1 MRVALVLVAGL
12 LAGLAFACSQRPPQ
26 QAGPP
31 TPRPEQTPLPSPSP
45 TLAARADVEPEASGF
60 RGKVLQALPPDARW
74 QAVASERRTD
84 GALSWRHTRYRVVL
98 PPRVNVKAATGALVK
113 AAEDAGGVLL
123 ASRPDG
129 TGQVV
134 ELGLEHQ
141 GKVLPVLQ
149 VRLVAGQG
157 QPTVRALVA
166 VVLDDAGMRLEELDR
181 ALRVGRPVA
190 LAVLPGLPR
199 SAELAR
205 RAREAG
211 LEVLLHLPMEPED
224 PALAARIGE
233 PAVRVDMSDDEIA
246 RAVRTAL
253 QEVPGAVGVNNHMGS
268 KATANGRV
276 VRAVLRVLRE
286 EGLFFLDSRTT
297 PRSFAEVVA
306 KELGVR
312 VARRAVFLD
321 NDPSPEA
328 VRAQVR
334 KLIAHAIRDG
344 TAVGIGHANR
354 PYTAEVLAE
363 MVAELEG
370 AGVQLVPVGQLAR

>member
-1 MRVALVLVAGL
+1 V
-12 LAGLAFACSQRPPQ
+12 
-26 QAGPP
+26 
-31 TPRPEQTPLPSPSP
+31 
-45 TLAARADVEPEASGF
+45 DVEPEASSF
-60 RGKVLQALPPDARW
+60 RGKVLQALPPEARW
-74 QAVASERRTD
+74 EAVDSEPRTD
-84 GALSWRHTRYRVVL
+84 GVLSWRHARYRVVL
-98 PPRVNVKAATGALVK
+98 PPGTNVKAATGALVK

-123 ASRPDG
+123 ASRPEG
-129 TGQVV
+129 AGQVL

-149 VRLVAGQG
+149 LRLVAEQG
-157 QPTVRALVA
+157 HQIVRARVA

-181 ALRVGRPVA
+181 ALRVGRPVT
-190 LAVLPGLPR
+190 LAVLPGLPH

-205 RAREAG
+205 RARAAG

-224 PALAARIGE
+224 PELAARMGDL
-233 PAVRVDMSDDEIA
+233 AVRVDMSDEEIGHT
-246 RAVRTAL
+246 VRTAL
-253 QEVPGAVGVNNHMGS
+253 QGVPGAVGVNNHMGS
-268 KATANGRV
+268 KATADRRV

-297 PRSFAEVVA
+297 PNSTAEVAA

-334 KLIAHAIRDG
+334 KLVERALREG

-354 PYTAEVLAE
+354 PHTAEVLAE
-363 MVAELEG
+363 MVAEVEQ
-370 AGVQLVPVGQLAR
+370 AGVQLVPVSQLAR